1 MGLYVNCGEKNLVF
15 ISKIF
20 VQCRSGDAGFFGY
33 ISHGGLFKTQA
44 LEALQSGFTDAALR
58 LGIIFRSVARPK

>member
-1 MGLYVNCGEKNLVF
+1 MGLYVNCGEKDLVF

-33 ISHGGLFKTQA
+33 ISHGGLLKTQT
-44 LEALQSGFTDAALR
+44 LEAIQSGFTDAALR
-58 LGIIFRSVARPK
+58 FGIIFRSVARPK